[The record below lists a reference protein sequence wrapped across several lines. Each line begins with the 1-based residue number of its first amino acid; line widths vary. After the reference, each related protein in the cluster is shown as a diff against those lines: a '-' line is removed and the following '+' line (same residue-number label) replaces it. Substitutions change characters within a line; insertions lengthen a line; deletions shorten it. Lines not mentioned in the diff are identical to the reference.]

1 MSRTEKHPGST
12 HRKDGERQRQSG
24 SPRHTVEKTGKRE
37 NGKTNGKA
45 GSKNGGSHE
54 NSMNSARREAR
65 RRQRRKKQ
73 ILRNVILVLLVLL
86 IAAVVA
92 GVGFLIKNGGKKASG
107 SDKNNTGNVVTDASD
122 QNDASADGTGTDGT
136 DAEGN
141 SSDEEDADASGDQTD
156 NRKVKNTATEEH
168 HKTNGL
174 AICMYHYVYDEA
186 DPPEDLNNNFI
197 EVHAL
202 EEEVKY
208 LVDNDY
214 YFPTWE
220 EVKQYVEG
228 DLLLPEKS
236 VVLTFDDGARSFL
249 DLGLPIFDKYQVPA
263 TSFLITAN
271 DGEEKVAEYQS
282 DYVTFQSH
290 SDNMHRGGG
299 NIGHGGIFTAMS
311 HDDAVADLQKSIEIC
326 GHGDAFAYPYGD
338 YTEDCETAVK
348 DAGFLCAVTTENR
361 RAEVGDD
368 PLLLP
373 RVRMLM
379 GQSLEGFISLVE

>member
-1 MSRTEKHPGST
+1 MSRPERHPGST

-24 SPRHTVEKTGKRE
+24 SPRHTVKKTGKRE
-37 NGKTNGKA
+37 NGKA
-45 GSKNGGSHE
+45 GSKNGSSHE
-54 NSMNSARREAR
+54 NSVNSARREAR
-65 RRQRRKKQ
+65 FRQRRKKK

-92 GVGFLIKNGGKKASG
+92 GVGFLIKNGSKKASG

-122 QNDASADGTGTDGT
+122 QNAASADGTGTDGT

-141 SSDEEDADASGDQTD
+141 GSDKEDADASGDQTD

-208 LVDNDY
+208 LVDHDY

-228 DLLLPEKS
+228 NLLLPEKS

>member
-1 MSRTEKHPGST
+1 MSRPERHPGST
-12 HRKDGERQRQSG
+12 HRKDRERQRKSG
-24 SPRHTVEKTGKRE
+24 SPCHTVEKTGKRE
-37 NGKTNGKA
+37 NGKA

-54 NSMNSARREAR
+54 NSVNSARREAR
-65 RRQRRKKQ
+65 FRQRRKKK
-73 ILRNVILVLLVLL
+73 ILRNVTLVLLVLL
-86 IAAVVA
+86 IAAVVE
-92 GVGFLIKNGGKKASG
+92 GVGFLIKNGSKKASG
-107 SDKNNTGNVVTDASD
+107 SDKNNTENVVTDASD
-122 QNDASADGTGTDGT
+122 QNDTSADGT

-141 SSDEEDADASGDQTD
+141 SSDEEDADASGEQTD

-208 LVDNDY
+208 LVDNEY

-228 DLLLPEKS
+228 NLLLPEKS

-299 NIGHGGIFTAMS
+299 NIGHGGIFTVMS

>member
-1 MSRTEKHPGST
+1 M
-12 HRKDGERQRQSG
+12 
-24 SPRHTVEKTGKRE
+24 
-37 NGKTNGKA
+37 
-45 GSKNGGSHE
+45 
-54 NSMNSARREAR
+54 
-65 RRQRRKKQ
+65 
-73 ILRNVILVLLVLL
+73 ILVLLVLL

-92 GVGFLIKNGGKKASG
+92 GVGFLIKNGSKKASG

-122 QNDASADGTGTDGT
+122 QNTASADGTGTDGT

-141 SSDEEDADASGDQTD
+141 GSDKEDADASGDQTD

-228 DLLLPEKS
+228 NLLLPEKS

>member
-1 MSRTEKHPGST
+1 MSRPERHPGST
-12 HRKDGERQRQSG
+12 HRKDGERQRKSG

-37 NGKTNGKA
+37 NGKA

-54 NSMNSARREAR
+54 NSVNSARREAR
-65 RRQRRKKQ
+65 FRQRRKKK

-92 GVGFLIKNGGKKASG
+92 GVGFLIKNGSKKASG
-107 SDKNNTGNVVTDASD
+107 SDKNNTENIVTDASD
-122 QNDASADGTGTDGT
+122 QNDTSADGT

-141 SSDEEDADASGDQTD
+141 SSDEEDADASGEQTD

-208 LVDNDY
+208 LVDNEY

-228 DLLLPEKS
+228 NLLLPEKS

-299 NIGHGGIFTAMS
+299 NIGHGGIFTVMS

>member
-1 MSRTEKHPGST
+1 MSRREKHPGST
-12 HRKDGERQRQSG
+12 HRKDGEWQRHSG

-37 NGKTNGKA
+37 NGKNSGKD
-45 GSKNGGSHE
+45 GSKNGSSRE
-54 NSMNSARREAR
+54 NSVNSARREAR
-65 RRQRRKKQ
+65 RRQKRRKK
-73 ILRNVILVLLVLL
+73 ILRNVILVLLILL

-92 GVGFLIKNGGKKASG
+92 GVGFLVKNGSKKTSG

-122 QNDASADGTGTDGT
+122 KNDTSADGTVTDGT
-136 DAEGN
+136 DEGN
-141 SSDEEDADASGDQTD
+141 GSDGEDTDASGNQTD